1 MSTSIVHIIPGVV
14 QLFFYEVDKPSI
26 MEKRRR
32 DLSVTLYRIL
42 LYLSRMRERENST
55 RRLMR
60 IERAVSVDRKELRL
74 HLERMT
80 ESGHVSMNY
89 LEMRGRGGH
98 PVIVYDI
105 TENGKTLR
113 SDIGRWIDL
122 GVRMGYYPEE
132 FFYLPSDD

>member
-1 MSTSIVHIIPGVV
+1 
-14 QLFFYEVDKPSI
+14 

-89 LEMRGRGGH
+89 IEMRGRGGH
-98 PVIVYDI
+98 PVIVYEI

>member
-1 MSTSIVHIIPGVV
+1 
-14 QLFFYEVDKPSI
+14 

-42 LYLSRMRERENST
+42 LYRTRMRERENST

-80 ESGHVSMNY
+80 ESGHVEMNY
-89 LEMRGRGGH
+89 LESRGRGGH

-122 GVRMGYYPEE
+122 CVRMGYYPEE

>member
-1 MSTSIVHIIPGVV
+1 MSEKYFSRG
-14 QLFFYEVDKPSI
+14 LFFYEVEIPSI

-42 LYLSRMRERENST
+42 LYLSRMREREDSV

-60 IERAVSVDRKELRL
+60 IERAVSVDRKELRM
-74 HLERMT
+74 HLERLSD
-80 ESGHVSMNY
+80 SGHV
-89 LEMRGRGGH
+89 EMRCVDSRGRGGH
-98 PVIVYDI
+98 PVVIYNI
-105 TENGKTLR
+105 TENGKKLR

-122 GVRMGYYPEE
+122 CVRMGYYPEE

>member
-1 MSTSIVHIIPGVV
+1 M
-14 QLFFYEVDKPSI
+14 D
-26 MEKRRR
+26 KRRR

-89 LEMRGRGGH
+89 IETRGRGGH

>member
-1 MSTSIVHIIPGVV
+1 MERISN
-14 QLFFYEVDKPSI
+14 QFLFLMGLFYPLY

-32 DLSVTLYRIL
+32 DLSVTIYRIL
-42 LYLSRMRERENST
+42 LYLSRMREREGDA

-74 HLERMT
+74 HLERLN
-80 ESGHVSMNY
+80 EAGHVSIT
-89 LEMRGRGGH
+89 EREARGRGGH
-98 PVIVYDI
+98 AVLVYSI
-105 TENGKTLR
+105 TENGRTLR

-122 GVRMGYYPEE
+122 GVRMGYYPDS